1 MVKVV
6 ALCQVFELG
15 VLVMNSRLQKKG
27 SCLNLSK
34 EPRCMTCSLSSLC
47 LPLSLNLEDIDQL
60 DNIIKRRQPLK
71 KGEHL
76 FRQGDAFDS
85 VYAVRSGSL
94 KNYIM
99 TNDGEEQITNFQLP
113 SEVGGLDGIDCV
125 SYPVSA
131 KALETTTVCEI
142 PYSRLQ
148 ELSNSLPDL
157 RRQIF
162 SCMSKELR
170 EDKQMMLLLSKK
182 SAEERVATF
191 LANLSA
197 RFKRR
202 GYSPY
207 TFRLP
212 MSRNEIGNYLGLAV
226 ETVSRVFTRFQSTK
240 MIAVNGKEVHITDR
254 QQLLEVAD
262 LNDYD
267 AEIGSKVA
275 ASQ

>member
-1 MVKVV
+1 
-6 ALCQVFELG
+6 
-15 VLVMNSRLQKKG
+15 MNSRLQKQG
-27 SCLNLSK
+27 SCQNLSK
-34 EPRCMTCSLSSLC
+34 ETRCMTCSLSSLC

-60 DNIIKRRQPLK
+60 DSIIKRRPPLK

-76 FRQGDAFDS
+76 FRQGDAFES

-99 TNDGEEQITNFQLP
+99 TNDGEEQITNFHLP
-113 SEVGGLDGIDCV
+113 SELVGLDGIDCAA
-125 SYPVSA
+125 YPISA

-148 ELSNSLPDL
+148 ELSNQLPDL

-182 SAEERVATF
+182 NAEQRVATF

-226 ETVSRVFTRFQSTK
+226 ETVSRVFTRFQSME
-240 MIAVNGKEVHITDR
+240 MIAVNGKEIHITKK

-262 LNDYD
+262 LTIYN
-267 AEIGSKVA
+267 AETGNKLI
-275 ASQ
+275 AS